1 MKNIFTIAGYE
12 LIRFFRM
19 RSILLI
25 MLGLPLLLILIL
37 GTALSGV
44 FQTSAEDQQLE
55 TVNVAVL
62 NGDQG
67 VFKQTISDFLFS
79 PEIHPYVSVK
89 LVESREELF
98 EKYENREIDYGI
110 IVPVDFSDSVM
121 SARLTGWEFIEGE
134 SIEKNLV
141 ARTIFETFLSQ
152 VNEMQARVFVMGPEM
167 LEGPLFTDENMYL
180 QFSSYVEIGSLQKN
194 ESSTSAIQYY
204 AVNMLVMFLLFSGMA
219 AAISL
224 TEEKESFT
232 LLRLN
237 SIPLHSNT
245 IIIGKLVGV
254 GIFSLIQAM
263 VILSFSTFV
272 YGVDWGND
280 YITLFSVIIL
290 TIVSSTSIGVIL
302 TSFLQSSKSI
312 IAIYQALI
320 FVMTFLSGGMI
331 PNLGE
336 FLNMLGKFSV
346 NYWSSNTLIR
356 LMIESDS
363 TMIIKNMGVI
373 GSTSLVLALIA
384 GFFYWKVG
392 YHE

>member
-44 FQTSAEDQQLE
+44 FQPSGENEKLE
-55 TVNVAVL
+55 KVKVGVL
-62 NGDQG
+62 NKDQG
-67 VFKQTISDFLFS
+67 VFNQTISDFLFS
-79 PEIHPYVSVK
+79 PPIHSYVSVNLIK
-89 LVESREELF
+89 TREELF
-98 EKYENREIDYGI
+98 EKYESREIDYGI
-110 IVPVDFSDSVM
+110 VVPADFSDSVI
-121 SARLTGWEFIEGE
+121 SARLTSWEFIEGE

-141 ARTIFETFLSQ
+141 ARTIFESFISQ
-152 VNEMQARVFVMGPEM
+152 VNEMQARVFVLGPET
-167 LEGPLFTDENMYL
+167 LQESLFTDQNLNL
-180 QFSSYVEIGSLQKN
+180 QYSNHVKIGSLQKN
-194 ESSTSAIQYY
+194 EGSTSAIQYY
-204 AVNMLVMFLLFSGMA
+204 AVTMLVMFLLFSGMA

-224 TEEKESFT
+224 AEEKEAFT

-245 IIIGKLVGV
+245 IIIGKLLGV

-263 VILSFSTFV
+263 VIISFSTFV
-272 YGVDWGND
+272 YGVDWGDD
-280 YITLFSVIIL
+280 YITLFGVIIL

-302 TSFLQSSKSI
+302 TSLLQSSKSI

-331 PNLGE
+331 PNLGD
-336 FLNMLGKFSV
+336 FLNSLGKFSI

-363 TMIIKNMGVI
+363 TMIIRNMGVI
-373 GSTSLVLALIA
+373 GSTSLVLALTA
-384 GFFYWKVG
+384 GLIYWKVG

>member
-1 MKNIFTIAGYE
+1 MKNIFTIARYE

-19 RSILLI
+19 RSILLN

-44 FQTSAEDQQLE
+44 FQTSGENQKLE
-55 TVNVAVL
+55 TVKVAVL
-62 NGDQG
+62 NEDQG
-67 VFKQTISDFLFS
+67 VFKQIISDFLSS
-79 PEIHPYVSVK
+79 PDIQSYVSVK
-89 LVESREELF
+89 LVKSREELF
-98 EKYENREIDYGI
+98 EKYESKEIDYGI
-110 IVPVDFSDSVM
+110 VVPDDFSDSVM
-121 SARLTGWEFIEGE
+121 SARITGWEFIEGE
-134 SIEKNLV
+134 FIEKNLV
-141 ARTIFETFLSQ
+141 ARTIFESFLSQ
-152 VNEMQARVFVMGPEM
+152 VNEMQARVFVLGPET
-167 LEGPLFTDENMYL
+167 LEKPLFTDQNKHF
-180 QFSSYVEIGSLQKN
+180 QFSNYVEIGSLQKN
-194 ESSTSAIQYY
+194 ESKTSAIQYY
-204 AVNMLVMFLLFSGMA
+204 AVTMLVMFLLFSGMA

-224 TEEKESFT
+224 AEEKETFT

-245 IIIGKLVGV
+245 IIIGKLLGV

-272 YGVDWGND
+272 YGVDWGDN
-280 YITLFSVIIL
+280 YIMIFGVIIL
-290 TIVSSTSIGVIL
+290 TIVSSTSLGVIL
-302 TSFLQSSKSI
+302 TSFLRSSKSI
-312 IAIYQALI
+312 IATYQALI

-336 FLNMLGKFSV
+336 FLNTLGKFSI
-346 NYWSSNTLIR
+346 NYWSSNTLIH

-373 GSTSLVLALIA
+373 GSTSLVLALSA
-384 GFFYWKVG
+384 GLLYWKVG